1 MNFLAEIPEMIQSKG
16 NLRLFKRD
24 SLHCFVAST
33 LDEGE
38 LTFLQNLSEKHVMLF
53 IPLESLILR
62 DQKDQEWEINLPKGK
77 GQETLYSTTF
87 FWNPINSTVEQIL
100 ELAHQHEWAVYT
112 LLEDK
117 VCLLVAATGIAFNV
131 NGEDL
136 MQQIREG

>member
-1 MNFLAEIPEMIQSKG
+1 MNLLAEIPEMIQSEG

-33 LDEGE
+33 LDESD

-87 FWNPINSTVEQIL
+87 FWNPANPTVSQIL
-100 ELAHQHEWAVYT
+100 EIAHQREWAIYT
-112 LLEDK
+112 PLEEK
-117 VCLLVAATGIAFNV
+117 ICLVVAATGIAFNID
-131 NGEDL
+131 GADL
-136 MQQIREG
+136 MKQIKG